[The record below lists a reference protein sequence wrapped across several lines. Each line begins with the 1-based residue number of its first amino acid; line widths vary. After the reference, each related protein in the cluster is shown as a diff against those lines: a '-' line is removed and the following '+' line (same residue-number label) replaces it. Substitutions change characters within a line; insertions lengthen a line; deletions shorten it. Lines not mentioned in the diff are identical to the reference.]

1 MNDQNSLEQGLQAL
15 RLVAERGDWN
25 SSRDATE
32 ALLLRLPTSHAV
44 RLTRD
49 FIAHRLSVFER
60 QQPGAHWPR
69 ELLEV
74 VTEEGSASSGRRWSF
89 GDNFPGP
96 GSANFA
102 NAVESLWIAHLRR
115 EDARQCVAELVSALS
130 GAIVAEGSEHW
141 GARHP
146 KEWALWYQ
154 LAWSGDNDRRKTE
167 ILIALARDPDVKRL
181 ERAGWLEVADR
192 LEAALAAPA
201 LLQAPSGKKEGPGT

>member
-1 MNDQNSLEQGLQAL
+1 MKDQNSLEQGIQAM

-49 FIAHRLSVFER
+49 FVARRLPVFER
-60 QQPGAHWPR
+60 QQPGVHWPR

-74 VTEEGSASSGRRWSF
+74 VTEEGSASSGRSWSF

-96 GSANFA
+96 GSASFA
-102 NAVESLWIAHLRR
+102 NAVECLWRASLRR
-115 EDARQCVAELVSALS
+115 EDALQCAAELVDALS
-130 GAIVAEGSEHW
+130 GAIMAERSEHW

-154 LAWSGDNDRRKTE
+154 LAWSGDNNRRTTE
-167 ILIALARDPDVKRL
+167 IQIAMMRDPDVKRL

-192 LEAALAAPA
+192 LEAALRESAGS
-201 LLQAPSGKKEGPGT
+201 SGDA